1 MYVKA
6 YPSRSLDSLLV
17 VSWAFEL
24 NGQLITSHSERHG
37 TFPHTQSCDWMRIR
51 NGENSDYNSMG
62 LRPWLPIRSLLTM
75 GLWPRTTISSL
86 SQGIE
91 VVSRSILRPY
101 WDDVIGVTAAMH
113 YLICG
118 SWTRLHHVCDG
129 ATWDRDIDC
138 WVHEEPHV
146 HMFPFFFWRYVTQDR
161 NITRTEHGNA
171 SCTCL
176 LVGLVSHEIWIRCLC
191 GITTSHLFP
200 HLCSKTATP
209 DKDVRRRRRRHEV
222 DLMQACRPL
231 HFER

>member
-1 MYVKA
+1 MLKLILARRWTPCWWYLGLLSLMDNSSHPILNDMAHSHVHKA
-6 YPSRSLDSLLV
+6 
-17 VSWAFEL
+17 VSEWEYGAGKLGAQL
-24 NGQLITSHSERHG
+24 NGLATL
-37 TFPHTQSCDWMRIR
+37 TT
-51 NGENSDYNSMG
+51 NSKS
-62 LRPWLPIRSLLTM
+62 LTM

-86 SQGIE
+86 SQSIE
-91 VVSRSILRPY
+91 VGSKSILRSH
-101 WDDVIGVTAAMH
+101 WNDVIGVTASMH

-129 ATWDRDIDC
+129 ATWDRDIGC

-146 HMFPFFFWRYVTQDR
+146 HMFPFFFWRCVTQDR

-176 LVGLVSHEIWIRCLC
+176 LVGLVSREIWIRCSC

-200 HLCSKTATP
+200 HLCSKTATL
-209 DKDVRRRRRRHEV
+209 DKDVRHRCRRHEV